1 VSAFGFGLRII
12 GSILLRSSRVAD
24 PHPIADRWPRPWCGR
39 QWRLVRSFVAVR
51 EASAIVFEARAR
63 ARLCTYLF
71 QYTNIATKVNEG
83 MITRSAVSAV
93 MRK

>member
-1 VSAFGFGLRII
+1 M
-12 GSILLRSSRVAD
+12 
-24 PHPIADRWPRPWCGR
+24 HPIGGRPWCGR

-51 EASAIVFEARAR
+51 EASAIALEELGPVLDFALSIFKYRA
-63 ARLCTYLF
+63 
-71 QYTNIATKVNEG
+71 QKDNEG

>member
-1 VSAFGFGLRII
+1 M
-12 GSILLRSSRVAD
+12 
-24 PHPIADRWPRPWCGR
+24 HPIGGRPWCGR

-51 EASAIVFEARAR
+51 EASAIALEELGPVRDFALSIFKYRA
-63 ARLCTYLF
+63 
-71 QYTNIATKVNEG
+71 QKDNEG